1 MISTLAFVLTQIC
14 HCIAWLL
21 YHSPPKATR
30 HRCVTVKITCAI
42 RSTTQVL
49 KVLRKR
55 TLLIGLDSFHTNERD
70 YYLVMICN
78 DLLLDSQYTCM
89 WSWVDQ
95 QSRQWGRVCKSRRS
109 PPPLENKNIFWY
121 MGAFLKLFLMW
132 RLLTTFFLHVGAFLF
147 FMSLPPPLLK
157 ISVGTHCPAMFI
169 SMQALL
175 TCVRLYTEELGR

>member
-109 PPPLENKNIFWY
+109 PPPLENKKNFLVY
-121 MGAFLKLFLMW
+121 GGLFETFSHVEAFNYFFSPCGSLFVFYELAPS
-132 RLLTTFFLHVGAFLF
+132 TTKNFSWH
-147 FMSLPPPLLK
+147 PLSSNVHLDAS
-157 ISVGTHCPAMFI
+157 IIDMC
-169 SMQALL
+169 
-175 TCVRLYTEELGR
+175 